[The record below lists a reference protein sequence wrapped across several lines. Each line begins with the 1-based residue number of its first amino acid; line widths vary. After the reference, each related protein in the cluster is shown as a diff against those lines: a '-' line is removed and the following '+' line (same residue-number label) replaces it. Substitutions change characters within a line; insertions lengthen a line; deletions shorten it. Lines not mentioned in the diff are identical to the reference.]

1 MNFECKKI
9 SINDE
14 ALGCQVIFH
23 EKADA
28 GIYPENM
35 SLQEMIDSRDKYL
48 LLQRF
53 YPEDEYDR
61 GICYMETHDQ
71 GVCGHLKKHKII
83 LSKNKFELVLQKDH
97 IEISISPKGKEF
109 EDLKKILSILVIV
122 EGKLVINE

>member
-35 SLQEMIDSRDKYL
+35 SIQEMIDSRDKYL

-61 GICYMETHDQ
+61 DTCYMETHDQ
-71 GVCGHLKKHKII
+71 GVCGHIKKYEMI
-83 LSKNKFELVLQKDH
+83 LSKSKFELVLQKEH

-109 EDLKKILSILVIV
+109 EDLKKILSILVIT